1 MNGVLRSLLDLLVL
15 NPEIPSWVKIPEYV
29 RIRLAPLT
37 YNVYSMYS
45 RNAFKLCLKKLRVDL
60 LLRRTIAKNGLEAAI
75 KAVPHLIHARL
86 FKPIKV
92 WGSGFLTEPRFVRP
106 FVKKRLDVYALRGK
120 LTHRYLAKYGF
131 VDANAAI
138 PYGDPGLLYA
148 ELFGIK
154 KDTQYDLGVIPH
166 VRDAE
171 AGRAIAE
178 SYSKKGLKVNLIDA
192 SQTPSVVVGE
202 IAKCEK
208 VLSSSLH
215 GLIVS
220 DSLGIPNRHL
230 VLSTL
235 GHSKDDFYLKFKDY
249 YSAFGEE
256 LPSEE
261 DYTVRDKG
269 KLHELKSMLRSA
281 FPSFG
286 AM

>member
-1 MNGVLRSLLDLLVL
+1 MKLFYFTGNNFGDAMSPLVVSKLSGKPVQFAQFVHADLAAIGSIFYRGDAFLGDWNGI
-15 NPEIPSWVKIPEYV
+15 NVK
-29 RIRLAPLT
+29 
-37 YNVYSMYS
+37 
-45 RNAFKLCLKKLRVDL
+45 D
-60 LLRRTIAKNGLEAAI
+60 AI

-86 FKPIKV
+86 SKPIKV
-92 WGSGFLTEPRFVRP
+92 WGSGFLTEPLFANP
-106 FVKKRLDVYALRGK
+106 FVKKRLEVKALRGK
-120 LTHRYLAKYGF
+120 LTHQYLSKYGF
-131 VDANAAI
+131 VDANASI

-166 VRDAE
+166 VCDAE

-178 SYSKKGLKVNLIDA
+178 SYAKKGLKVCFIDA
-192 SQTPSVVVGE
+192 SQTPDIVVGE

-249 YSAFGEE
+249 YSAFGED
-256 LPSEE
+256 LPPE
-261 DYTVRDKG
+261 DVFSVRDPQMVFDVKA
-269 KLHELKSMLRSA
+269 KLKEV
-281 FPSFG
+281 FPFK
-286 AM
+286 

>member
-1 MNGVLRSLLDLLVL
+1 MRPIKLFYFSGANFGDAMSPLIVGALAGREVCYSHFVNADLSAIGSVLYRGDAFLGDWRGITAKDALKA
-15 NPEIPSWVKIPEYV
+15 IPH
-29 RIRLAPLT
+29 
-37 YNVYSMYS
+37 M
-45 RNAFKLCLKKLRVDL
+45 F
-60 LLRRTIAKNGLEAAI
+60 
-75 KAVPHLIHARL
+75 HARL
-86 FKPIKV
+86 SKPIKV
-92 WGSGFLTEPRFVRP
+92 WGSGFLTEPHFVSQ
-106 FVKKRLDVYALRGK
+106 FIKKRLDVYALRGK

-154 KDTQYDLGVIPH
+154 KDTQYELGVIPH

-171 AGRAIAE
+171 AGRAIVE
-178 SYSKKGLKVNLIDA
+178 SYAKKGMKVRLIDA
-192 SQTPSVVVGE
+192 SQTPDVVAGE

-261 DYTVRDKG
+261 EFSVRDPQKVFDVRAA
-269 KLHELKSMLRSA
+269 LREV
-281 FPSFG
+281 FPCT
-286 AM
+286 